1 MQQPSDPWADHPI
14 DATPQNGGN
23 PFRRGVA
30 PVSRRPTPTVPQP
43 TVPYPNQQ
51 PAHGSQPAHGQNRP
65 AQTPPEPPGKGPHAP
80 HHPTGTGWPGAYP
93 PRSGRAEEFRHLR
106 IGSGYTITAAIFAFV
121 CWGLWAIS
129 SGGDLKSPIAIFVL
143 TLLVAVG
150 LYVLARI
157 VGRVVLEKQLGRVR
171 RSARGSHLVT
181 AVFLTAVGVVYLRQV
196 DWVMSVARWV
206 GGLF

>member
-14 DATPQNGGN
+14 DVTPQDAGN

-30 PVSRRPTPTVPQP
+30 PVSRRPQPTVPQP
-43 TVPYPNQQ
+43 T
-51 PAHGSQPAHGQNRP
+51 ASQPTVSQPG
-65 AQTPPEPPGKGPHAP
+65 PPQAP

-93 PRSGRAEEFRHLR
+93 PRSTRSEEFRQLR
-106 IGSGYTITAAIFAFV
+106 IGAGYTITGAIFAFV

-129 SGGDLKSPIAIFVL
+129 SRGDLRSPIAIFIL
-143 TLLVAVG
+143 TLLVAAG

-157 VGRVVLEKQLGRVR
+157 VGRVVLEKQLNRVR
-171 RSARGSHLVT
+171 RSARGAHLVT
-181 AVFLTAVGVVYLRQV
+181 GLFLTAVGIVYLRQI
-196 DWVMSVARWV
+196 DWIMSAVRWA